1 MKVFIKILFF
11 SLLILSQFSCSKK
24 EKVTIVQ
31 EKDLESQMIAIYNEA
46 YEEFENGDTL
56 YAAKKFNEAE
66 LIFPQSEWAPIAA
79 LMTAYVYYA
88 DDYYSDAIYNL
99 ERYLKVYPNHKDKS
113 YGHFLLAM
121 CYYENII
128 DEKRDLG
135 PLLKA
140 KKEFEFIVQNYPA
153 TDFASDAIFKIELIK
168 DRLAGKEM
176 YIGRHY
182 LKSQKWIPA
191 INRFKNV
198 LKNYETTVYVEE
210 AIHRLAEIHYIIGLE
225 REAKKYASLL
235 GYNYGSSK
243 WYKASYKIFNKEYD
257 LEEKEIFSNK
267 DKKNDKKSIFK
278 RFKKRFKS
286 LFN

>member
-1 MKVFIKILFF
+1 MKFFIKIILLVF
-11 SLLILSQFSCSKK
+11 LILTQFCCSKK
-24 EKVTIVQ
+24 EKVSIIQ
-31 EKDLESQMIAIYNEA
+31 NEDLETQMITLYEEA
-46 YEEFENGDTL
+46 YDEFLNGDIL

-66 LIFPQSEWAPIAA
+66 LIFPQSKWAPIAA
-79 LMTAYVYYA
+79 LMTAYVYYS
-88 DDYYSDAIYNL
+88 DDYYGDAIYNL

-140 KKEFEFIVQNYPA
+140 KKEFEFVIDNFPS
-153 TDFASDAIFKIELIK
+153 TEFASDAKFKIELIN

-198 LKNYETTVYVEE
+198 LNNYETTVYVEE
-210 AIHRLAEIHYIIGLE
+210 AIHRLAEVHYIIGLE
-225 REAKKYASLL
+225 NEAKKYASLL

-243 WYKASYKIFNKEYD
+243 WYKASYKIFNKDYD
-257 LEEKEIFSNK
+257 LEEKEIFSKANKNK
-267 DKKNDKKSIFK
+267 DKKSLFK

>member
-1 MKVFIKILFF
+1 MKFFVKIIFLAI
-11 SLLILSQFSCSKK
+11 LVLSQLSCSKK
-24 EKVTIVQ
+24 ERISIIQ
-31 EKDLESQMIAIYNEA
+31 NEDLETQMITLYEEA
-46 YEEFENGDTL
+46 YDEFLNGDIL

-66 LIFPQSEWAPIAA
+66 LIFPQSKWAPIAA
-79 LMTAYVYYA
+79 LMTAYVYYS

-140 KKEFEFIVQNYPA
+140 KKEFEFVIENYP
-153 TDFASDAIFKIELIK
+153 TTEFASDAKFKIELIN

-182 LKSQKWIPA
+182 LKSKKWIPA

-198 LKNYETTVYVEE
+198 LNNYETTVYVEE
-210 AIHRLAEIHYIIGLE
+210 AIHRLAEVHYIIGLE
-225 REAKKYASLL
+225 NEAKKYASLL

-243 WYKASYKIFNKEYD
+243 WYKASYKIFNKDYD
-257 LEEKEIFSNK
+257 LEEKEIFSKANKNK
-267 DKKNDKKSIFK
+267 DKKSLFK